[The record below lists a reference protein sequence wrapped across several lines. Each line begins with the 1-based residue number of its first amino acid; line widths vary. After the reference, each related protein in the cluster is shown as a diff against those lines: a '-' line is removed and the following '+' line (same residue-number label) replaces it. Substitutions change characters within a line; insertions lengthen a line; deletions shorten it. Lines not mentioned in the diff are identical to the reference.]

1 MIMYRKAGESDFD
14 AIHRLNYETFVEE
27 IPQHSPNPER
37 RLDDR
42 FHGQNTY
49 WIGEV
54 DGEVVA
60 MCALRGER
68 PFSLEQKGVRIPDG
82 DWIEIRLLA
91 VKRAYRRN
99 RTFAGLMRAVI
110 KDATD
115 REVDGIVISGTTR
128 EQVLYHRFGFIPF
141 ADPIG
146 PEEARYVPMMLTRS
160 AFYESKSA
168 STLRPISFLA
178 GPVECSERV
187 RARLSR
193 QPLPHRS
200 KETSRML
207 ESVQQQLTKRIG
219 LPYVYTLLGSGTVAN
234 DAVAAR
240 LRGHGVVLCAGE
252 FGERLMDHASRAG
265 LSFDV
270 IQVDGEGKW
279 EVAQLEQIEP
289 EWVWTVH
296 CETSLGILIDLA
308 PLHTWQGVV
317 AVDAISAV
325 GTLVYDYS
333 FADYVTFSSGKGL
346 RNAPGLAF
354 VAMKERAEMM
364 RDVPRY
370 FDLSLYQPIAFT
382 QSEPLLAAMD
392 VALEELTEEQVAS
405 HQEKMALLVNSLREN
420 GLQFKLSPAQSPGI
434 ITIPMPCGQSSIELG
449 RQLSYQGYLV
459 QYESEYLK
467 RANVIQ
473 VSTMGWTTT
482 RMMRDVGAY
491 IAEWMQQKTATLESD
506 GSLTHENPDVPS
518 DEFFVRGVS
527 N

>member
-1 MIMYRKAGESDFD
+1 
-14 AIHRLNYETFVEE
+14 
-27 IPQHSPNPER
+27 
-37 RLDDR
+37 
-42 FHGQNTY
+42 
-49 WIGEV
+49 
-54 DGEVVA
+54 
-60 MCALRGER
+60 
-68 PFSLEQKGVRIPDG
+68 
-82 DWIEIRLLA
+82 
-91 VKRAYRRN
+91 
-99 RTFAGLMRAVI
+99 
-110 KDATD
+110 
-115 REVDGIVISGTTR
+115 
-128 EQVLYHRFGFIPF
+128 
-141 ADPIG
+141 
-146 PEEARYVPMMLTRS
+146 
-160 AFYESKSA
+160 
-168 STLRPISFLA
+168 
-178 GPVECSERV
+178 
-187 RARLSR
+187 
-193 QPLPHRS
+193 
-200 KETSRML
+200 ML

-240 LRGHGVVLCAGE
+240 LRGRGVVLCAGE

-270 IQVDGEGKW
+270 IQVDEEGKW

-308 PLHTWQGVV
+308 PLHTGQGVV

-325 GTLVYDYS
+325 GTLVYDYY

-354 VAMKERAEMM
+354 VAMKEQAEMM

-420 GLQFKLSPAQSPGI
+420 GLQFKLSPSQSPGI

-473 VSTMGWTTT
+473 VSTMGWTTP

-491 IAEWMQQKTATLESD
+491 IAEWIQQKTATLESD
-506 GSLTHENPDVPS
+506 GSLKHENPDVPS